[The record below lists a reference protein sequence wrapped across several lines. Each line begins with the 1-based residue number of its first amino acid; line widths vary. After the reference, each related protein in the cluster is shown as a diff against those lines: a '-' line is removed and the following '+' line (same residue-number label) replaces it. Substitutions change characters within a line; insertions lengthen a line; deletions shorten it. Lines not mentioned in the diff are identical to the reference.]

1 MEENIVKATIGSE
14 LNELTDKIGG
24 CFKTVNSREM
34 ARKYLLGLMGNA
46 ERKNGWQMAEQMG
59 EATPYKIQQ
68 FLYRG
73 TWNADE
79 VRDCLYGYVT
89 EELGDPEGVLVV
101 DETGFLKQG
110 KKSAG
115 VKRQYSGT
123 AGRIENCQIGVFLT
137 YASPKGYT
145 MLDRELYIPQEWATD
160 KERRKAA
167 GIPADLQFR
176 TKPEMALDMI
186 ERTDGAGV
194 PYKWVTGDCV
204 YGEYYQLRQSL
215 EENNKG
221 YVMAVSGKACVWM
234 GCQQVRVSVMIAF
247 LQTDNWIRLNVGS
260 GTKGERIYDW
270 LMFDINTPSD
280 LPGQRKLLFRRSI
293 SKPDEICAYLCYSPE
308 TVTLEVLAGI
318 AAIRWTVEMCFA
330 ESKGE
335 VGLDHYEVRSFQGWY
350 NHITMVCLT
359 HALLTVLKALPV
371 FAEALS
377 VILPES
383 SDDSLSAFKKG
394 RGL

>member
-1 MEENIVKATIGSE
+1 
-14 LNELTDKIGG
+14 
-24 CFKTVNSREM
+24 
-34 ARKYLLGLMGNA
+34 
-46 ERKNGWQMAEQMG
+46 
-59 EATPYKIQQ
+59 
-68 FLYRG
+68 
-73 TWNADE
+73 
-79 VRDCLYGYVT
+79 
-89 EELGDPEGVLVV
+89 
-101 DETGFLKQG
+101 
-110 KKSAG
+110 
-115 VKRQYSGT
+115 
-123 AGRIENCQIGVFLT
+123 
-137 YASPKGYT
+137 
-145 MLDRELYIPQEWATD
+145 
-160 KERRKAA
+160 
-167 GIPADLQFR
+167 
-176 TKPEMALDMI
+176 
-186 ERTDGAGV
+186 
-194 PYKWVTGDCV
+194 
-204 YGEYYQLRQSL
+204 
-215 EENNKG
+215 
-221 YVMAVSGKACVWM
+221 
-234 GCQQVRVSVMIAF
+234 
-247 LQTDNWIRLNVGS
+247 
-260 GTKGERIYDW
+260 
-270 LMFDINTPSD
+270 MFDINTPSD

>member
-1 MEENIVKATIGSE
+1 MEEATLKTTIEGELDELSKGIG
-14 LNELTDKIGG
+14 D
-24 CFKTVNSREM
+24 CFKTVKSREM

-46 ERKNGWQMAEQMG
+46 ERKNGWQLAEQMG
-59 EATPYKIQQ
+59 EETPYKIQQ

-73 TWNADE
+73 TWSADE
-79 VRDCLYGYVT
+79 VRDCLYVYVT
-89 EELGDPEGVLVV
+89 DKLGDQEGVLVT

-145 MLDRELYIPQEWATD
+145 ILDRELYIPQEWAED

-167 GIPADLQFR
+167 GIPEKLTFR
-176 TKPEMALDMI
+176 TKPAMALEMI
-186 ERTDGAGV
+186 ERADAAGI

-204 YGEYYQLRQSL
+204 YGECYELRQSL
-215 EENNKG
+215 EANSKG
-221 YVMAVSGKACVWM
+221 YVMAVSGKAYVWM
-234 GCQQVRVSVMIAF
+234 GFQQIRISAVITA
-247 LQTDNWIRLNVGS
+247 LPEDGWNRLNVGR
-260 GTKGERIYDW
+260 GTKGERIYEW
-270 LMFDINTPSD
+270 MIFDLNTPSD

-308 TVTLEVLAGI
+308 NASMEDLARI
-318 AAIRWTVEMCFA
+318 AAMRWTVEMCFA
-330 ESKGE
+330 ETKGE
-335 VGLDHYEVRSFQGWY
+335 VGLDHYEVRSYQGWY
-350 NHITMVCLT
+350 NHITMACLA
-359 HALLTVLKALPV
+359 HALLTVLKTLPI
-371 FAEALS
+371 FTEALS
-377 VILPES
+377 EILPEAP
-383 SDDSLSAFKKG
+383 DDSLSAFKRG